1 MKAFL
6 RTIGIV
12 WSILFLFSNTLIAQN
27 LTQTVRGTVTN
38 EITGLSL
45 QGVNIQLLDTRYGA
59 ATDESG
65 QFKMSG
71 IPIGRY
77 ILQATAVG
85 FDTLTIPELYLQ
97 SGKEV
102 VLDLQLQER
111 SSILGEVVV
120 TGTSNP
126 FPNDIPSVTLLTQE
140 ATVRY
145 PATFYDPARLLTA
158 YPGVVN
164 DNDQA
169 NGIVVRGNSPNGVLW
184 RLEGADIV
192 NPNHTPNA
200 GTFSDQ
206 ATQNG
211 GGVNMLSAQL
221 LSTSA
226 FFNGAFPT
234 EYGNALSGVMDM
246 RLRKG
251 NNQKRES
258 VAQFGIIGLDL
269 AMEGPFNQKTKAS
282 YLVNARYSTLGI
294 LSAIGVPLGDETIN
308 FADLSFNLNFPL
320 KKGGDLTVFGVG
332 GASSNVFE
340 AERDSSLWEFE
351 KDNQDI
357 TFNAR
362 TLIGGATLNLPIG
375 NKSNWRTVFA
385 ASSLETERTAEVLD
399 DNFELQPQDNAINNQ
414 SIVSL
419 HSTFKHQLN
428 SISQL
433 KVGLSV
439 NRQDFEI
446 YSETDL
452 RPEARGEGGGFLLQ
466 PYFNVSSLL
475 YSKVTLN
482 TGLRYTRFT
491 FNGTDVIEP
500 RASLSWKLRSDQ
512 SLRLA
517 YGLHSQL
524 QNPQLYY
531 AIVRNTNNENLDLAK
546 SQHFVLGYEKRLNVS
561 TKLKA
566 EVYYQYLF
574 DIAVRRDGATDF
586 SALNLLEGFVR
597 EPLSNDGTGRN
608 YGVELGVEKYFNGEF
623 FYLSNISIYQSKYTG
638 SDGVERDTRF
648 SGNYTFNF
656 TGGKEWSKEKD
667 NGRLRTWGLNL
678 RLVALGG
685 FRETPIDEMA
695 SELAGN
701 TVFVQG
707 QAFSLQQ
714 DAYFRTDLRI
724 YLRKNRPNRSSMWA
738 LDIQNASNQENA
750 AFRYFDTLQ
759 GQVVQRNQLGII
771 PILSY
776 RVSY

>member
-1 MKAFL
+1 MGSFL
-6 RTIGIV
+6 RITSIV
-12 WSILFLFSNTLIAQN
+12 WSILFLFSIPLAAQN
-27 LTQTVRGTVTN
+27 LTQTIRGTVTN
-38 EITGLSL
+38 EITGLTL
-45 QGVNIQLLDTRYGA
+45 EGVNIQILDTRYGT
-59 ATDESG
+59 ATDETG

-85 FDTLTIPELYLQ
+85 FDTLTISELYLQ

-206 ATQNG
+206 VTQNG

-258 VAQFGIIGLDL
+258 VNQFGLIGLDL
-269 AMEGPFNQKTKAS
+269 AMEGPFSQKTEAS

-320 KKGGDLTVFGVG
+320 KKGGELSVFGVG

-357 TFNAR
+357 TFSAR

-399 DNFELQPQDNAINNQ
+399 ANFELQPQDNAINNQ
-414 SIVSL
+414 SIISL

-428 SISQL
+428 PTSQL
-433 KVGLSV
+433 KVGLSA

-466 PYFNVSSLL
+466 PYVNFNKQLNANLSL
-475 YSKVTLN
+475 N
-482 TGLRYTRFT
+482 AGLRYTHFT
-491 FNGTDVIEP
+491 FNGTDAVEP
-500 RASLSWKLRSDQ
+500 RASLSWKLRADQ
-512 SLRLA
+512 TLRLA

-546 SQHFVLGYEKRLNVS
+546 SNHYVLSYEKRLNIS

-566 EVYYQYLF
+566 EVYYQDLF
-574 DIAVRRDGATDF
+574 DIAVRRDGSTDF

-597 EPLSNDGTGRN
+597 EPLNNDGTGRN

-638 SDGVERDTRF
+638 SDGIERDTRYA
-648 SGNYTFNF
+648 GNYTFNF

-695 SELAGN
+695 SELAQN

-714 DAYFRTDLRI
+714 PAYFRTDLRI
-724 YLRKNRPNRSSMWA
+724 YLRKNKPNRSSMWA